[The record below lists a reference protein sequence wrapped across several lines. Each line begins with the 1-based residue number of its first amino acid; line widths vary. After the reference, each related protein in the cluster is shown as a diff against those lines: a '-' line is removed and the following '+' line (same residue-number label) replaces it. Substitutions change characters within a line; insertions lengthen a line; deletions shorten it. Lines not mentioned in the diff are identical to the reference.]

1 MPDSVNQFSGGF
13 YAVSNA
19 TATATAAYTDGVLV
33 SSIAVNRAS
42 GVASTTISSID
53 TTAAGVKFSNYY
65 TLRSSYSTTLAS
77 QIRARVK
84 WSVTAASPAGATGRI
99 NIDVK
104 RKDTSGNVSAISG
117 LTKGS
122 GKARS
127 LAPAVPPITYTENQI
142 VVNMPNQTFLPGESI
157 VVVVE
162 FEVLATAAGNSLEV
176 AIKTD
181 PDTLGDELVIEVDVG
196 QP

>member
-13 YAVSNA
+13 YAAATA

-84 WSVTAASPAGATGRI
+84 WAVTAASPAGATGRI

-122 GKARS
+122 GKARA
-127 LAPAVPPITYTENQI
+127 LDAVGGTSYTENQI

-162 FEVLATAAGNSLEV
+162 LEVLATAAGNSLQ
-176 AIKTD
+176 ASIKTD
-181 PDTLGDELVIEVDVG
+181 PDTLGDELIIEVDVG